1 MRPFK
6 IFLKTDLFRSKVCG
20 GLDFTYDECNINIE
34 TFRYQFDTMLGT
46 QRKVTIKEVAAEANV
61 AVSTVSLVINQKGYV
76 SEATR
81 TRVEAATEKLSFV
94 PSNAAR
100 QLISRKTGN
109 IGFVTRS
116 DHFVRNEPFYT
127 QIFLGT
133 EFEARNQNH
142 YILLSTIPSP
152 YSPGTD
158 TPRFLRERNVDG
170 ILIAGRVDPLF
181 ITETTDAGIPVV
193 LVDFEYSGLPAVIID
208 NQTGTREAVDY
219 LIAKG
224 RVHIAFL
231 GAEMDHPSMEARLEG
246 FRLAIS
252 KAAEIRDIES
262 EILVVDGEP
271 DHVAGQKLSMQL
283 FSLDPFP
290 TAVFCVNDAIAFSVL
305 EMAAERG
312 IVIPDELAVIG
323 FDDVPRSSRSVP
335 PLTTIRVYK
344 EQLGEL
350 ALRYLSELLQDNT
363 ENSGSFDRGSHSIQ
377 IPAELILRESS

>member
-1 MRPFK
+1 
-6 IFLKTDLFRSKVCG
+6 
-20 GLDFTYDECNINIE
+20 
-34 TFRYQFDTMLGT
+34 MLGT

-377 IPAELILRESS
+377 IPAELILRESA